1 MDIFKLLG
9 AGGDEAIRG
18 VVDLPALRVLAAAG
32 IDLRPYFA
40 RLLNTTIDGA
50 FTVEA
55 RMPIDLNPRY

>member
-1 MDIFKLLG
+1 
-9 AGGDEAIRG
+9 
-18 VVDLPALRVLAAAG
+18 VLAAAG